1 METKDHLFSISLLLS
16 FVAGFCDTVTFVSA
30 EELFSA
36 HVTGNFV
43 VFAYD
48 VIKHTD
54 THAWTKLLTF
64 PLFIL
69 SVITG
74 GVIAGKSTHKFTL
87 LQIEGALLILS
98 GILAIVFGAAGML
111 AFKWAVY
118 LIAFI
123 IVFAMGLQNA
133 FGKLFAKETYGPTTV
148 MTGNVTQAALAIESL
163 LNSKPGD
170 PADKKSLREQ
180 SINITGFLTG
190 CLLGA
195 IGGSLFGLS
204 IVLLPGVLL
213 MMLFLRGKQ

>member
-163 LNSKPGD
+163 LNSKPAD

-204 IVLLPGVLL
+204 VVLLPGVLL
-213 MMLFLRGKQ
+213 MILFLREKQ

>member
-163 LNSKPGD
+163 LNSKPAD

-204 IVLLPGVLL
+204 IVILPGVLL
-213 MMLFLRGKQ
+213 MILFLREKQ

>member
-213 MMLFLRGKQ
+213 MILFLRGKQ